1 MPSTKLTQSTLEYL
15 VPFTPLVFSING
27 GMGRDCLTL
36 SGRRLLS
43 NRNQSIDLL
52 RKSMDGFL
60 YDSGLRLERVN
71 MIKVVHLRVGGNLSG
86 NIIIAEI

>member
-27 GMGRDCLTL
+27 GMGRDCLIL

-43 NRNQSIDLL
+43 YRNQFIDLL

-60 YDSGLRLERVN
+60 YDSGLRLERV
-71 MIKVVHLRVGGNLSG
+71 KVLPAFSATVIWKDTPSAVDFK
-86 NIIIAEI
+86 